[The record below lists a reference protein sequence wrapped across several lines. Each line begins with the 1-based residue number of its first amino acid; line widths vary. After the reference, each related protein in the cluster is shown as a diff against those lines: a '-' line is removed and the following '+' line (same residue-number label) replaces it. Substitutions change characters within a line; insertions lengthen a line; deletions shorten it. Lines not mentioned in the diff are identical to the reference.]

1 MTPLQTSISKRSI
14 VTSLCFSLCLLFT
27 STSIWAKTAEDYANI
42 LNQSGKQRMLT
53 QKMSKEMLFIA
64 KGIKVAENQAALA
77 KTAALFD
84 QTLKGLEQ
92 GDPALNLPASDSRTI
107 LKVIAKVK
115 ILWLEFQTLTQSAA
129 AGDIDVSEV
138 ASLNLPLLKNSN
150 TVVRLYEKEARK
162 MTGQSSGIVINLAG
176 KQRMLT
182 QKMSKE
188 ALLIALGHEV
198 DDNRAKLRATISLFD
213 RTLKGLKSGNADL
226 ELPAT
231 TQPKI
236 LAQLTVVEG
245 LWNKLK
251 PIVEGIATGSVS
263 NSDLNV
269 LFTANLPLLKEMN
282 KAVSLFEKSS
292 L

>member
-1 MTPLQTSISKRSI
+1 
-14 VTSLCFSLCLLFT
+14 
-27 STSIWAKTAEDYANI
+27 
-42 LNQSGKQRMLT
+42 
-53 QKMSKEMLFIA
+53 
-64 KGIKVAENQAALA
+64 
-77 KTAALFD
+77 
-84 QTLKGLEQ
+84 
-92 GDPALNLPASDSRTI
+92 
-107 LKVIAKVK
+107 
-115 ILWLEFQTLTQSAA
+115 
-129 AGDIDVSEV
+129 
-138 ASLNLPLLKNSN
+138 
-150 TVVRLYEKEARK
+150 
-162 MTGQSSGIVINLAG
+162 
-176 KQRMLT
+176 
-182 QKMSKE
+182 MSKE